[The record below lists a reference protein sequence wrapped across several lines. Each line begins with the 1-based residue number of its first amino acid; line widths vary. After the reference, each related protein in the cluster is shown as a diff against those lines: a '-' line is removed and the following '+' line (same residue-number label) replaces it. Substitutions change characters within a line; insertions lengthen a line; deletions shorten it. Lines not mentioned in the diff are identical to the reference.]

1 MCLLGCENSHAMA
14 TPLVSHTVGNGSNNF
29 SSSHTEKG
37 FYYVIKLPALLM
49 LTVVSSK
56 KGEKKSL
63 HSLQTFVTTGG
74 ERSVGQATYPKKS
87 FLSNQLAQGNM
98 PEFCNTPEELM
109 G

>member
-14 TPLVSHTVGNGSNNF
+14 TPFVSHTVGNGSNNF

-37 FYYVIKLPALLM
+37 FHYVFKLPALLM
-49 LTVVSSK
+49 LTVVRSK
-56 KGEKKSL
+56 KG
-63 HSLQTFVTTGG
+63 LQTFVTTGG
-74 ERSVGQATYPKKS
+74 ERSVGQAAYPKKS
-87 FLSNQLAQGNM
+87 FLSNQLAQANM

>member
-1 MCLLGCENSHAMA
+1 MA

-56 KGEKKSL
+56 KGEKKISPL
-63 HSLQTFVTTGG
+63 LANVCDYRRG
-74 ERSVGQATYPKKS
+74 EKRGP
-87 FLSNQLAQGNM
+87 GNIS
-98 PEFCNTPEELM
+98 
-109 G
+109 